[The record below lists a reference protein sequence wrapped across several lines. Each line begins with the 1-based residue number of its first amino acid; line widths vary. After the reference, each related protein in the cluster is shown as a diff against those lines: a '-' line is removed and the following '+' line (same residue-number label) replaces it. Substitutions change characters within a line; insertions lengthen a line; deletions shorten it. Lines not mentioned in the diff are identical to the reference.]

1 MGQLGEG
8 MWFDFSLIRKYLG
21 RFGEVKSGSEA
32 TWGDMAKL
40 MGELR
45 AEVTDMK
52 PEPAFFF
59 LPVSPVSALH

>member
-8 MWFDFSLIRKYLG
+8 MWFDFSLIRKYFG

-59 LPVSPVSALH
+59 LPVPPVSALH